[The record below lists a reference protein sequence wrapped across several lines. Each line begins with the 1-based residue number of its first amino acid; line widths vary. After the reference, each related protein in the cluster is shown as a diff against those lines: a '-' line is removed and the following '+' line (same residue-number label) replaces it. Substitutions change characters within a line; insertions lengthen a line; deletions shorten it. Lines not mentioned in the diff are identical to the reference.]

1 MPVRLVALLAG
12 GVVLAAAVAYAL
24 TRGGSDGE
32 AAPRGG
38 ARVWAVGDG
47 GNGTREAKRGA
58 ARIAEGHPESVLYL
72 RDVYETGTAAAFD
85 ARFAT
90 VYGALARRMEPTP
103 GNHDWPQH
111 AAGYD
116 PYWRKV
122 KGRGLPHRYA
132 FSLAGWR
139 FLSLNSETPGDR
151 AQLAF
156 ARREVA
162 RVMGTCL
169 IAFWH
174 KPRINAGVH
183 RDDAPAVDPL
193 WRVVK
198 GRAALVVSGHDH
210 NLQRFRPI
218 GGTRQYVVGAG
229 GRERYNVD
237 EGDDRLPGAE
247 DRGGGGAKKRVPAG
261 VARLSFVAA
270 DGDVLDRT
278 TVRCRR

>member
-1 MPVRLVALLAG
+1 MLERALVALLGALVLVLPASCGDGARPRAAG
-12 GVVLAAAVAYAL
+12 PGV
-24 TRGGSDGE
+24 
-32 AAPRGG
+32 
-38 ARVWAVGDG
+38 RVWAVGDG
-47 GNGTREAKRGA
+47 GNGTREAKRVA
-58 ARIAEGHPESVLYL
+58 ARIAEDHPERVLYL
-72 RDVYETGTAAAFD
+72 GDVYETGTAADFD

-162 RVMGTCL
+162 RVKGTCL

-198 GRAALVVSGHDH
+198 GRAALVISGHDH

-218 GGTRQYVVGAG
+218 GGTEQLVVGAG
-229 GRERYNVD
+229 GRERYHVD
-237 EGDDRLPGAE
+237 EHDDRLAWS
-247 DRGGGGAKKRVPAG
+247 DDHV
-261 VARLSFVAA
+261 
-270 DGDVLDRT
+270 
-278 TVRCRR
+278 